1 MAASLPL
8 VLLPGLGADHR
19 LFQAQTASLAG
30 LITPDWIDPARDET
44 LETYAKRM
52 AGVVDPGGPCIV
64 GGASFGGMVALE
76 MARYLEA
83 RACLLIG
90 SIRSREELPKWVRAA
105 KPLIS
110 ATPSWLMGTAPGAAL
125 ALRATAGRLAG
136 PRVRSLL
143 EQFGGT
149 SGRFLRWALLAMLR
163 WETLAKPL
171 SIPVFHIH
179 GDRDHVLPHR
189 LTRPDVVVPDAG
201 HLLMLTYPKA
211 VNEFL
216 ESHRTQ
222 LSGSES

>member
-1 MAASLPL
+1 MKRFF
-8 VLLPGLGADHR
+8 LL
-19 LFQAQTASLAG
+19 FSITALLCSSCGVAKRDGQVTILHTNDMHSQFVSMPA
-30 LITPDWIDPARDET
+30 TWIDA
-44 LETYAKRM
+44 
-52 AGVVDPGGPCIV
+52 DPKPQI
-64 GGASFGGMVALE
+64 GGMVALE

-189 LTRPDVVVPDAG
+189 LTRPDVVVRGAG
-201 HLLMLTYPKA
+201 HLLMLTYPEA

-216 ESHRTQ
+216 ENHRRR
-222 LSGSES
+222 LSGAGS